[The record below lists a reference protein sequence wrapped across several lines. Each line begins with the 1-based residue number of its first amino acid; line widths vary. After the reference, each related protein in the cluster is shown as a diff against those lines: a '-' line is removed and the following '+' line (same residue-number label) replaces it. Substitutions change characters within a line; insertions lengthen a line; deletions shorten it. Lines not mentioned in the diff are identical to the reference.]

1 MVSYSLIGL
10 DEEGKFRL
18 GIGAILGSPTRE
30 VPPLELHSK
39 GSTIA
44 LPANNTHATKGLQG

>member
-30 VPPLELHSK
+30 VPPLGLHSK
-39 GSTIA
+39 SNNLA
-44 LPANNTHATKGLQG
+44 WPANITGASK